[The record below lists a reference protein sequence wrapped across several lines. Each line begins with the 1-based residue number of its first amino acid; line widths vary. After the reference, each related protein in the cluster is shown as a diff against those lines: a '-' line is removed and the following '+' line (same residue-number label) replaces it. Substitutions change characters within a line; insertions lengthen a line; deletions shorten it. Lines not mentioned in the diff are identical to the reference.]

1 MVSMYFG
8 GVKVTDGSN
17 LPSGWRQL
25 YHGTSYDSAQ
35 NIKKN
40 GFNRSSNGLLGPG
53 VYLSLDE

>member
-1 MVSMYFG
+1 MISMYFG

-35 NIKKN
+35 NIKKKWI
-40 GFNRSSNGLLGPG
+40 
-53 VYLSLDE
+53 